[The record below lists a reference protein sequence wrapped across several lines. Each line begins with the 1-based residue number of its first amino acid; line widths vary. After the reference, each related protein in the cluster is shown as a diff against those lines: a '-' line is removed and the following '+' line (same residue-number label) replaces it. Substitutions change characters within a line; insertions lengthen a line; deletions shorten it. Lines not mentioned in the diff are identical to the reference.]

1 MIKMTNREMQSK
13 VQVLNSI
20 SNKQF
25 PVKCSYAIAKNIETI
40 NNELKIF
47 EKEKIKI
54 INEYTEKD
62 KNGENKVLNNRFVF
76 KNGTEEECN
85 KKYNELLD
93 IEIELNL
100 RKININ
106 DFIESNVNFTPGE
119 LVDLDFMITE

>member
-1 MIKMTNREMQSK
+1 MIITNKEMQNK
-13 VQVLNSI
+13 VQVLNNI
-20 SNKQF
+20 SNKQL
-25 PVKCSYAIAKNIETI
+25 PVKCSYSIAKNIEII
-40 NNELKIF
+40 NSELKIF
-47 EKEKIKI
+47 EKEKMKI

-62 KNGENKVLNNRFVF
+62 ENGENKVLNNRFVF
-76 KNGTEEECN
+76 IEDKEEECN

-106 DFIESNVNFTPGE
+106 DLINSNINFTPGE